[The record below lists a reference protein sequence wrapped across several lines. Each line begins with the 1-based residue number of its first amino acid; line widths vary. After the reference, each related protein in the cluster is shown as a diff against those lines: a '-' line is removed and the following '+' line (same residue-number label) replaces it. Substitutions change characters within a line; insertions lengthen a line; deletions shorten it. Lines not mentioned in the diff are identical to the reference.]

1 MAPTPN
7 VFYAFFIVT
16 ALLVQFIKQDS
27 LNQNNLKELKKLDQL
42 LKRNFY
48 ISQLENAFENSNDH
62 DASVYRSGR
71 QLKEGIDKKKRKSKF
86 KLNLNQKS
94 IQHRLFIG

>member
-1 MAPTPN
+1 MASTPS
-7 VFYAFFIVT
+7 VFYAFFIAT
-16 ALLVQFIKQDS
+16 ALLVQFVRQDS
-27 LNQNNLKELKKLDQL
+27 FNQNNLKELKQIDQL

-48 ISQLENAFENSNDH
+48 ISQLENAFKNSNDH
-62 DASVYRSGR
+62 DGSVYRSAR
-71 QLKEGIDKKKRKSKF
+71 QHKESVDKKKRKSKF